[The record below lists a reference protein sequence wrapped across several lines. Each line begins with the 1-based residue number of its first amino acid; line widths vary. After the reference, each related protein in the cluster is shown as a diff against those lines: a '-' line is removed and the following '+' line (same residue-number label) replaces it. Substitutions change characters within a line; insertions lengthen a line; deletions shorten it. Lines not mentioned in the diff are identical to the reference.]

1 MVFAERLQNHP
12 AKKLVCNIHPE
23 WRLFPKTPAL
33 HHIDP
38 VIKTVLTTTM
48 FINPKQSIVTILHG
62 LQKKILE
69 NRKHQASLHREASRP
84 LCWQK
89 TKFEK
94 VFACFQHQ
102 LLEPHQS
109 DLTRR

>member
-38 VIKTVLTTTM
+38 VIKTVLTTMM
-48 FINPKQSIVTILHG
+48 FINPKQSIATILHG
-62 LQKKILE
+62 LQKKYLKTE
-69 NRKHQASLHREASRP
+69 NTRPPCIEKPPDLSAGRKQNLRRY
-84 LCWQK
+84 
-89 TKFEK
+89 
-94 VFACFQHQ
+94 
-102 LLEPHQS
+102 LLVS
-109 DLTRR
+109 SISF